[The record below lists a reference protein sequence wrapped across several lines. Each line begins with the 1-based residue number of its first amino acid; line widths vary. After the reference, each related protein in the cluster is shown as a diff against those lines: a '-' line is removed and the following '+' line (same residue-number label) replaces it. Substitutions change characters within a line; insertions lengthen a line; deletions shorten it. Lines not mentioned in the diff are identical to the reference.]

1 MVAGSSKKDI
11 ACNIDLASSV
21 EITEWAAWELVI
33 RGWVELTWRLEFL
46 VTESKRGSRLR
57 PMIWKKSY
65 AARTFLPLRD
75 DL

>member
-1 MVAGSSKKDI
+1 MQYRSGKFRRDHRM
-11 ACNIDLASSV
+11 
-21 EITEWAAWELVI
+21 AAWELVI